1 MTRWVLDCTPLV
13 LLGRYA
19 EVRWSWPAGTLEVVR
34 EVEAEA
40 APRRDGRRILD
51 LGRPASPCV
60 VVRDIRA
67 TSDAAAMLFQYLRAG
82 ASSATQ
88 NMGEDASIA
97 FCAHEAPDAVFV
109 ALDNNA
115 TYTAVSELGRGRVAT
130 PFDVWHDLRE
140 RGLVGV
146 TVYGRL
152 CDATLR
158 QRQNLPGVPRRL
170 LP

>member
-1 MTRWVLDCTPLV
+1 MGV
-13 LLGRYA
+13 
-19 EVRWSWPAGTLEVVR
+19 LEVVR

-40 APRRDGRRILD
+40 LRDWDGRKL
-51 LGRPASPCV
+51 LGLGQPASPWV
-60 VVRDIRA
+60 AVRDIPA
-67 TSDAAAMLFQYLRAG
+67 TSPAALMLYHYQRAG
-82 ASSATQ
+82 ASSATK
-88 NMGEDASIA
+88 NLGEDASIA

-130 PFDVWHDLRE
+130 PFDVWHGLRE
-140 RGLVGV
+140 RGLLDA
-146 TVYGRL
+146 TMYGRL

-170 LP
+170 MS

>member
-13 LLGRYA
+13 LLGRY
-19 EVRWSWPAGTLEVVR
+19 VDVGWSWPAGVLDVVR

-40 APRRDGRRILD
+40 VARRDGRRILD
-51 LGRPASPCV
+51 LGRPASPWV
-60 VVRDIRA
+60 AVRDIPA
-67 TSDAAAMLFQYLRAG
+67 TSNAAAMLFQYLRAG

-88 NMGEDASIA
+88 NLGEDASIA
-97 FCAHEAPDAVFV
+97 FCAHQAPDAIFV

-115 TYTAVSELGRGRVAT
+115 TYTAVAELGRGRVAT
-130 PFDVWHDLRE
+130 PFDVWHDLRG
-140 RGLVGV
+140 RGLLDV
-146 TVYGRL
+146 TVYDRL